1 MTQPQ
6 GWLPQRATQ
15 PPPRSP
21 SLSILPLSPQRIHT
35 PPARSLRTSTP
46 SNAPTLSTHTT
57 ITIPVMDETLVN
69 IPGATAH
76 HVLGQSSVTLGAG
89 DLNLLPAPPGSR
101 HDLMLTVGSAGFSLH
116 HDTAFGTLEG
126 DSRAYVFS
134 PEIEGVKGGCV
145 RFSQVSLSLHARANA
160 WRTVRRAGGTGS

>member
-6 GWLPQRATQ
+6 GWLPMGLAT
-15 PPPRSP
+15 PSST
-21 SLSILPLSPQRIHT
+21 SLSILPLSPSTH
-35 PPARSLRTSTP
+35 PRSLRTSTP
-46 SNAPTLSTHTT
+46 SNVPTHSLYAHNNP
-57 ITIPVMDETLVN
+57 IPVMDETLVN

-89 DLNLLPAPPGSR
+89 DLNLLPAPLGSR

>member
-1 MTQPQ
+1 
-6 GWLPQRATQ
+6 
-15 PPPRSP
+15 
-21 SLSILPLSPQRIHT
+21 
-35 PPARSLRTSTP
+35 
-46 SNAPTLSTHTT
+46 
-57 ITIPVMDETLVN
+57 MDETLVN

-89 DLNLLPAPPGSR
+89 DLNLLPAPPGSK

-145 RFSQVSLSLHARANA
+145 RLIRSSRISCRMADFFFWGGHCFFCF
-160 WRTVRRAGGTGS
+160 GGTGS